1 MFKKFSTST
10 DIASNALIK
19 SSAQRG
25 IRTKLLEQM
34 PALAAD
40 NGALLEYIWPKKEGI
55 TLVKCREH
63 VVILALHGEPLF
75 FQHDEEPYLPSLK
88 LLHKFPNLLPHVQID
103 RGAIPYLLG
112 GAHMMVPGFTSKG
125 GKLPEK
131 DEALPAGAAV
141 AIHSE
146 GKEHAVGVGILKHG
160 TEEIKKLTKGTAVEV
175 AAYIGDG
182 LWAVDKL

>member
-1 MFKKFSTST
+1 MFKKFSPST

-19 SSAQRG
+19 SSVQRG
-25 IRTKLLEQM
+25 IRTTLLAQM

-40 NGALLEYIWPKKEGI
+40 DGALLEYIWPKKEGI

-63 VVILALHGEPLF
+63 VSILALQGEPLF
-75 FQHDEEPYLPSLK
+75 FQHFDGPYLPTVK
-88 LLHKFPNLLPHVQID
+88 LLHKFPNLLPHVRID

-125 GKLPEK
+125 GRLPEK
-131 DEALPAGAAV
+131 DAELPAGAPV
-141 AIHSE
+141 AIQCE
-146 GKEHAVGVGILKHG
+146 GKEHAVGVGILKLG
-160 TEEIKKLTKGTAVEV
+160 TEEIKKLNKGTAVEV

>member
-1 MFKKFSTST
+1 MFKKFSPST

-19 SSAQRG
+19 SSVQRG
-25 IRTKLLEQM
+25 IRTTLLSQM

-40 NGALLEYIWPKKEGI
+40 DGALLEYIWPKKEGI
-55 TLVKCREH
+55 TTLMGLTFPPSSYSTSASRPLLSVKRLTEAAHLVPH
-63 VVILALHGEPLF
+63 
-75 FQHDEEPYLPSLK
+75 
-88 LLHKFPNLLPHVQID
+88 LLPHVQID

-125 GKLPEK
+125 GRLPEK
-131 DEALPAGAAV
+131 DAELPAGAPV
-141 AIHSE
+141 AIQSE
-146 GKEHAVGVGILKHG
+146 GKEHTIGVGILKLG
-160 TEEIKKLTKGTAVEV
+160 TEEIKKLNKGTAVEV